1 MRYLCIG
8 NKKHMAYIYN
18 EKTGEFIN
26 TSDQKPKAT
35 TGPTNT
41 RPRPA
46 PTPAPTTRSGNS
58 DGSFLGGCLSAIGVL
73 VLNALPYLIIGGL
86 VSLCS

>member
-1 MRYLCIG
+1 
-8 NKKHMAYIYN
+8 MAYIYN

-26 TSDQKPKAT
+26 TSDQKPKT
-35 TGPTNT
+35 TQGSANT

-46 PTPAPTTRSGNS
+46 PAPAPTPGSGNS
-58 DGSFLGGCLSAIGVL
+58 VGSILGGCLSAIGVL
-73 VLNALPYLIIGGL
+73 ILNALPYLIIAGL

>member
-1 MRYLCIG
+1 
-8 NKKHMAYIYN
+8 MAYIYN

-26 TSDQKPKAT
+26 TSDQKPKT
-35 TGPTNT
+35 TQGSTNT

-46 PTPAPTTRSGNS
+46 PAPAPTPAPTTSSGNS
-58 DGSFLGGCLSAIGVL
+58 VGSFLGGCLSAIGVL
-73 VLNALPYLIIGGL
+73 ILNALPYLIIAGL